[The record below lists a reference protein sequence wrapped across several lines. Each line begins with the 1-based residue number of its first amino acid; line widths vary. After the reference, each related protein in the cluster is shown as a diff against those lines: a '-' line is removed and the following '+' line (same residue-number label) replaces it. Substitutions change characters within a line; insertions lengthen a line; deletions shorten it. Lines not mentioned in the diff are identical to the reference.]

1 MKAINYYLVI
11 DKIKEEPKDVGGFLI
26 TDKQT
31 NDIRYLKAKVI
42 SSGNLVEGVKDGD
55 IIHYDKH
62 AGHGIEW
69 EDKFYQVI
77 KHQDIVIVEWD

>member
-11 DKIKEEPKDVGGFLI
+11 QKIKEEPKNVGGFII
-26 TDKQT
+26 TDKQS
-31 NDIRYLKAKVI
+31 NDIRYLKAIVI
-42 SSGNLVEGVKDGD
+42 SAGDLVKGINEGD

-69 EDKFYQVI
+69 EDKLYQVI
-77 KHQDIVIVEWD
+77 QHQDVVIVE